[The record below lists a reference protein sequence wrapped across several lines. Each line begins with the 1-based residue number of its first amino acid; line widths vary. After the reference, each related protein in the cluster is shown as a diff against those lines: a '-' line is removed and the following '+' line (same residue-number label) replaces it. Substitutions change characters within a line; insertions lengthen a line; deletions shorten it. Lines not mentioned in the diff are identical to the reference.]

1 MAWDKNL
8 FSKVMI
14 GFGFVM
20 VAVFFGIGVALI
32 FFPVYTYLPPN
43 IKTMLGAFFMAYGFF
58 RLARIYQSIREQKR
72 KEYNDED

>member
-20 VAVFFGIGVALI
+20 VAIFFGIGIALI
-32 FFPVYTYLPPN
+32 FFPVYNYLPPN
-43 IKTMLGAFFMAYGFF
+43 LKTVLGVFFMAYGFF
-58 RLARIYQSIREQKR
+58 RLARIYQNIREQKR
-72 KEYNDED
+72 KDYYNE

>member
-20 VAVFFGIGVALI
+20 VAIFFGIGIALI
-32 FFPVYTYLPPN
+32 FFPVYNYLPPN
-43 IKTMLGAFFMAYGFF
+43 LKTVLGAFFMAYGFF
-58 RLARIYQSIREQKR
+58 RLARIYQNIREQKR
-72 KEYNDED
+72 KDYYNE